1 MKTNEAIYDLIT
13 LGTALEQAIEGD
25 SKSFNMNYI
34 DWRNPSRNRFH
45 VTAEYSVERSRSTE
59 TARPD
64 IVLFV
69 NGIPFCVIECKA
81 PQVEVE
87 FGFIVDYA
95 NVLGE
100 LDKALT
106 MYSAFEGFDESDL
119 VGTLTAINSEIE
131 KLPGRYSDLW
141 DLFKTVKHFYDEE
154 AYELLLADESL
165 REEFYDRLSDF
176 GKTLG
181 IALSCEKFLTEVDGK
196 ILSR

>member
-1 MKTNEAIYDLIT
+1 M
-13 LGTALEQAIEGD
+13 EQAIEGD

-81 PQVEVE
+81 PQVEKE